1 MSREYV
7 PKVVPA
13 ECMVYFTPDCS
24 ISRWTSAIWAETE
37 AEAVSY
43 LVCAR
48 RNLSV
53 ASEQYLSKLIGD
65 ADLRQVSLY
74 AIFDAAN
81 RVEVRVA

>member
-37 AEAVSY
+37 AEAVPIW
-43 LVCAR
+43 R
-48 RNLSV
+48 SV
-53 ASEQYLSKLIGD
+53 SMQ
-65 ADLRQVSLY
+65 
-74 AIFDAAN
+74 
-81 RVEVRVA
+81 